1 MEITETLDDLGK
13 KFERWHTDKYN
24 ALHYNTIQSIESLAN
39 TTTEETDLIK
49 LKILDIANLISVK
62 LDGNR
67 TNITNINDINTILN
81 KIEATSDS
89 INLKDFNIRLNEIQT
104 LKTLI
109 GNNTS
114 SSNASIFER
123 LATLESTNLSTENVN
138 NQIKLKNAFSFS
150 YLSNKRRRR
159 TQEDKTPLSFSNTLV
174 LYTMRGNMYRILC
187 CKDNCR
193 RNQERQHKKLA
204 QHTIK
209 RTERL
214 TADVP
219 RMWQMMHTLLAIIL
233 LIMRLRVYMQRRQ
246 HKHWQEHRQQHQRRI
261 ISPCRLF
268 HFKFVV
274 AKVVQIV

>member
-1 MEITETLDDLGK
+1 MSYLLFLCLK
-13 KFERWHTDKYN
+13 HQWH
-24 ALHYNTIQSIESLAN
+24 HSLEDNVPSHVEDTHPSSPFSELRTSHIAII
-39 TTTEETDLIK
+39 LI
-49 LKILDIANLISVK
+49 
-62 LDGNR
+62 
-67 TNITNINDINTILN
+67 
-81 KIEATSDS
+81 
-89 INLKDFNIRLNEIQT
+89 
-104 LKTLI
+104 LI
-109 GNNTS
+109 GMCHLIRETCYPPPAYHRSLYDGFVLS
-114 SSNASIFER
+114 SPWH
-123 LATLESTNLSTENVN
+123 STALTGLHILSSFFF
-138 NQIKLKNAFSFS
+138 QIKLKNAFSFS

-159 TQEDKTPLSFSNTLV
+159 TQEDKTPLSFNNTLV

-193 RNQERQHKKLA
+193 RNQERQRKKLA

-219 RMWQMMHTLLAIIL
+219 LMWQMMHTLLAIIL

-268 HFKFVV
+268 HLHICACKGSTNRVKNQKKSPFLCFSEM
-274 AKVVQIV
+274 QPTLE